1 MKSTE
6 KTLTYSPLIIK
17 EINNT
22 GQPTVATQVSLSF
35 ALLFSWGLQDLFTII
50 LCMAFQLSM
59 VIQSK

>member
-1 MKSTE
+1 MKSTK
-6 KTLTYSPLIIK
+6 KTLTSNSSITL

-35 ALLFSWGLQDLFTII
+35 AFLFPWGLQDLFTII

-59 VIQSK
+59 VTQSK